1 MASSIRLR
9 VPRVFHQLLDR
20 VRTIVGHYPRLFAVL
35 VAVLAVP
42 FWGTVAYTAFFTF
55 DVTHTLPGR
64 KDLSSLGDMAQA
76 TVLYDIHDK
85 PVFTIFK
92 EQRIEVPLNRISPNL
107 IQAVSSIE
115 DGRFYQ
121 HAGVDVWGIGRAL
134 VMNVVFRR
142 HLQGASTITQQ
153 LAGLS
158 YPELISRRSIT
169 FRRKAKE
176 ALISALIERTY
187 SKQEILEFYLN
198 KAYFGDGFHGAEAA
212 ARGFFGKSAAELT
225 VDEAALLAG
234 LIKSPSN
241 YAPTVNMSKAIVRR
255 NVVLQAMYD
264 NGVLDRPGLERA
276 RRALVA
282 LHNGLHTDEEFGAY
296 FKEQVRRELVDRFG
310 WPRVGVGGLKVYT
323 TIDPDLQK
331 AAEDMLE
338 QACMKIEARKG
349 YKHPKRVDFKG
360 QGDAS
365 HPDYLEG
372 AMVSMEPATGFV
384 RVLVGGR
391 SFKESH
397 FNRANQARRQPGSA
411 FKPFVFASAI
421 ETGMTPAT
429 LITHLDEPIDTLQG
443 AWMPEDEHLTSNE
456 MTLRTA
462 LRTSS
467 NRAAVRLLSTVGI
480 KQAIGYINQLN
491 LGKMPQVPS
500 LALGSAEVTP
510 LSLTSAYTS
519 FANGGEIVRPIFVRR
534 VEDQDGQVLFQD
546 ATETKQVFS
555 KTTAFLVANMLTD
568 VINAGTASKARAAGF
583 TLPAAGKT
591 GTTNDYNDAW
601 FVGFTPHLLT
611 GVWLGF
617 DQPQQIVSNGY
628 GGELAVPLWADF
640 MKLATKGDKAEW
652 LERPEDVVA
661 VEICRM
667 SGKRPADGCS
677 HVEVLNKE
685 GEVQIRSMVFTEYF
699 LKGTEPSDTCELH
712 DSNFFQRLAGVFH
725 KPGPTSVDQIG
736 MPADAPAAPVFA
748 SEPAKGGAEARAEA
762 KAGEAKDEKKDADD
776 DKKKKR
782 GFWSRFFGGSKKD
795 EDKPADEKKD
805 DKDGKDSKDKKD
817 EKRPDTPP
825 GTVQPQAQP
834 QPPEQP

>member
-20 VRTIVGHYPRLFAVL
+20 VRPFVGRYPRLFAVL

-42 FWGTVAYTAFFTF
+42 FWTTIAYTAFFTY

-64 KDLSSLGDMAQA
+64 QDLSALGEMAQA

-92 EQRIEVPLNRISPNL
+92 EQRIEVPLTRISPNL
-107 IQAVSSIE
+107 VQAVVSIE
-115 DGRFYQ
+115 DSRYYQ
-121 HAGVDVWGIGRAL
+121 HAGVDVWGIMRAV
-134 VMNVVFRR
+134 VMNLGHRKR
-142 HLQGASTITQQ
+142 LQGASTITQQ

-158 YPELISRRSIT
+158 YPEQISRRSIT
-169 FRRKAKE
+169 LRRKVKE
-176 ALISALIERTY
+176 ALLSALIERTY

-198 KAYFGDGFHGAEAA
+198 KVYFGDGFHGAEAA
-212 ARGFFGKSAAELT
+212 ARGFFGKSAADLT

-234 LIKSPSN
+234 LIQSPSN
-241 YAPTVNMSKAIVRR
+241 YAPTISMSKAIARR
-255 NVVLQAMYD
+255 NIVLQAMYD
-264 NGVLDRPGLERA
+264 NGVLDRAGLDRA

-310 WPRVGVGGLKVYT
+310 WARVGVGGLKVYT

-349 YKHPKRVDFKG
+349 YKHPKRADFKP

-372 AMVSMEPATGFV
+372 AMVSMEPGTGFV

-429 LITHLDEPIDTLQG
+429 LITHLDEPIDTVQG

-467 NRAAVRLLSTVGI
+467 NRAAVRLLSTVGM

-491 LGKMPQVPS
+491 MGKMPQVPS
-500 LALGSAEVTP
+500 LALGAAEVTP
-510 LSLTSAYTS
+510 LALTTAYTA
-519 FANGGEIVRPIFVRR
+519 FANGGEIVKPIFIRR
-534 VEDQDGQVLFQD
+534 VEDTDGQVLFAD
-546 ATETKQVFS
+546 ATETKQVFT

-568 VINAGTASKARAAGF
+568 VINAGTASRARAAGF

-601 FVGFTPHLLT
+601 FVGFTPRLLT

-640 MKLATKGDKAEW
+640 MKLATHGDKAEW

-677 HVEVLNKE
+677 HVEVVNKE
-685 GEVQIRSMVFTEYF
+685 GEVQVRSMVFTEYF
-699 LKGTEPSDTCELH
+699 LKGTEPADTCDLH
-712 DSNFFQRLAGVFH
+712 DSNFFQRLAGAFH
-725 KPGPTSVDQIG
+725 KQGPTSVDQIG
-736 MPADAPAAPVFA
+736 MPANAPAVPVFA
-748 SEPAKGGAEARAEA
+748 SEAAKGETAASAEA
-762 KAGEAKDEKKDADD
+762 KAGERKDEKKDDAADD

-782 GFWSRFFGGSKKD
+782 GFWSRFFGGEKKKD
-795 EDKPADEKKD
+795 DEKPADVDGKKD
-805 DKDGKDSKDKKD
+805 DKSDKDKKD
-817 EKRPDTPP
+817 QKPPDTPRP
-825 GTVQPQAQP
+825 EP
-834 QPPEQP
+834 QPERQPDR

>member
-1 MASSIRLR
+1 MMKSGMAASSLRVR
-9 VPRVFHQLLDR
+9 VPRLLHQLLER
-20 VRTIVGHYPRLFAVL
+20 VRPIVGRYPRLFALL
-35 VAVLAVP
+35 VAVLALP
-42 FWGTVAYTAFFTF
+42 FWGTIAYTAYFTY

-64 KDLSSLGDMAQA
+64 KDLSSLGEMAQA
-76 TVLYDIHDK
+76 TVLYDINDK

-92 EQRIEVPLNRISPNL
+92 EQRIEVPLNRISPSL
-107 IQAVSSIE
+107 VQAVVSIE
-115 DGRFYQ
+115 DARFYQ
-121 HAGVDVWGIGRAL
+121 HAGVDVWGIGRAAI
-134 VMNVVFRR
+134 MNVLRR
-142 HLQGASTITQQ
+142 RRPQGASTITQQ

-158 YPELISRRSIT
+158 YPELISRRSLT
-169 FRRKAKE
+169 LRRKAKE
-176 ALISALIERTY
+176 ALVSALIERSY

-198 KAYFGDGFHGAEAA
+198 KVYLGDGFHGVEAA
-212 ARGFFGKSAAELT
+212 SRGYFGKSAADLT

-234 LIKSPSN
+234 LIQSPSN
-241 YAPTVNMSKAIVRR
+241 YAPTVNMSKAITRR
-255 NVVLQAMYD
+255 NIVLQAMYD
-264 NGVLDRPGLERA
+264 NGAIDRTGLERA
-276 RRALVA
+276 RRALVT

-310 WPRVGVGGLKVYT
+310 WQRVGVGGLKVYT

-338 QACMKIEARKG
+338 QAATKIEARKG
-349 YKHPKRVDFKG
+349 YKHPKRADFKA
-360 QGDAS
+360 QGDNS

-372 AMVSMEPATGFV
+372 AMVSMEPTTGYV

-456 MTLRTA
+456 LTLRTA

-467 NRAAVRLLSTVGI
+467 NRAAVRLLSEVGI
-480 KQAIGYINQLN
+480 KNVVGYVNQLN
-491 LGKMPQVPS
+491 MGKMPQVPS
-500 LALGSAEVTP
+500 LALGAAEVTP
-510 LSLTSAYTS
+510 LALTTAYTA
-519 FANGGEIVRPIFVRR
+519 FANGGEVVKPIFIRR
-534 VEDQDGQVLFQD
+534 VEDQDGQELFKD
-546 ATETKQVFS
+546 ETETKQVFT

-568 VINAGTASKARAAGF
+568 VINAGTAAKARAAGF

-601 FVGFTPHLLT
+601 FVGFTPKLLT

-640 MKLATKGDKAEW
+640 MKLATKGDKPTW
-652 LERPEDVVA
+652 LDRPEDVVA

-677 HVEVLNKE
+677 HVEVVNKD
-685 GEVQIRSMVFTEYF
+685 GSVQVRSMVFTEYF
-699 LKGTEPSDTCELH
+699 QKGTEPSESCELH

-736 MPADAPAAPVFA
+736 MPANAPSAPVFA
-748 SEPAKGGAEARAEA
+748 EPGKSASAEEAKAEA
-762 KAGEAKDEKKDADD
+762 KEKEEKKAED
-776 DKKKKR
+776 DKKDKKR
-782 GFWSRFFGGSKKD
+782 GFWSRFFGGKKDD
-795 EDKPADEKKD
+795 EDKDKSSDKRDEKKKD
-805 DKDGKDSKDKKD
+805 D
-817 EKRPDTPP
+817 KRPDTPP
-825 GTVQPQAQP
+825 DQP
-834 QPPEQP
+834 